1 MATEFGV
8 LIPTREAIMSGRPET
23 GPLLA
28 MADRAEAAGFDSVW
42 IGDSITARPRH
53 EPLTLMA
60 AIAGRTKRVRLG
72 TGVLLPA
79 LRPPVVLAH
88 IVGTLDRAAE
98 GRVILGVGIATD
110 APPIRK
116 EFASVGVPFERR
128 VGRFL
133 ETLDICRALWSRD
146 NVSFSGKHFTV
157 DGITV
162 EPKPHRPGGPP
173 IWIGGSGPTAL
184 REAAR
189 FDA

>member
-8 LIPTREAIMSGRPET
+8 LTPTREAIMSGRPET

-42 IGDSITARPRH
+42 IGDSITARPRP

-60 AIAGRTKRVRLG
+60 AIGGRPKRLRLG

-116 EFASVGVPFERR
+116 EFASRGGALGGGVG
-128 VGRFL
+128 
-133 ETLDICRALWSRD
+133 A
-146 NVSFSGKHFTV
+146 
-157 DGITV
+157 
-162 EPKPHRPGGPP
+162 
-173 IWIGGSGPTAL
+173 
-184 REAAR
+184 
-189 FDA
+189 